1 MKHGDLGSW
10 LNWRITLLSIQFQ
23 WQSWCSQVWLLKIV
37 LKTIKTVIK
46 LKKML
51 LLCYLNKTNILG
63 RTINLCFAYGI
74 ALIFELL
81 SSHILILTFKYT
93 STFLY
98 VSQTLK
104 VINTFGLKYFT
115 GLLFL
120 NNSLTLFIGK

>member
-1 MKHGDLGSW
+1 MKHWDLGSW

-46 LKKML
+46 LKKIL

-74 ALIFELL
+74 ALISELL